1 MQRLVAL
8 ALEYRF
14 MVVLAPL
21 LVVVLG
27 IFSLQRLPIEGV
39 PDITPN
45 QVLVLTRAP
54 SLSPPEI
61 EKYIS
66 FPVEWS
72 MSGLPGITSI
82 YSVSKL
88 GTSYVAIYFREDFDI
103 YFCRRLVMERL
114 DQARGLIPPG
124 MGTPEMGP
132 ISTGLGEIYQFKV
145 AGGGG
150 VEHGGGGHTGAV
162 EA

>member
-14 MVVLAPL
+14 LVVLAPL

-27 IFSLQRLPIEGV
+27 VFSLQRLPIEGV

-45 QVLVLTRAP
+45 QVLVLTKAP

-72 MSGLPGITSI
+72 MSGLPGLSNMELRSILDWDIAPKLRSVPGIVEVTSHGEEL
-82 YSVSKL
+82 KTDQHQ
-88 GTSYVAIYFREDFDI
+88 GEH
-103 YFCRRLVMERL
+103 LVWPT
-114 DQARGLIPPG
+114 I
-124 MGTPEMGP
+124 
-132 ISTGLGEIYQFKV
+132 
-145 AGGGG
+145 
-150 VEHGGGGHTGAV
+150 
-162 EA
+162 

>member
-8 ALEYRF
+8 ALEFRF
-14 MVVLAPL
+14 VVLLATL
-21 LVVVLG
+21 LVVVVG
-27 IFSLQRLPIEGV
+27 IFSLQNLLIEGV

-54 SLSPPEI
+54 SLSPQEV

-72 MSGLPGITSI
+72 MSGLPGITNV
-82 YSVSKL
+82 YSLSKL
-88 GTSYVAIYFREDFDI
+88 GTSYVAVYFREDMDI

-114 DQARGLIPPG
+114 AQAKALIPPG
-124 MGTPEMGP
+124 ILTPEMGP
-132 ISTGLGEIYQFKV
+132 ITTGMGEIYQVKG
-145 AGGGG
+145 AGGG
-150 VEHGGGGHTGAV
+150 
-162 EA
+162 